1 MSEPLRVGVL
11 GAARISDASLLR
23 PAAELGVRLVAV
35 ATRDRG
41 RSEAYAQ
48 QHGIE
53 RVHDSYADVIADPE
67 VEAVYNPLPNSAHA
81 PWNLAAIAAG
91 KHVLTEKPAASNA
104 AQARQVHD
112 AAQGTGLLTVL
123 EGFHYR
129 YHPQFDRLAG
139 LVAGQEIGDFQR
151 LDVTMLMPAPG
162 DDDLRW
168 SWPLSG
174 GAMMDLGC
182 YCLHV
187 IRSVSRLLGGEPTL
201 IGATATERVGRPQ
214 LDETFEV
221 GLQLA
226 DGTPAY
232 AHVDMDAPH
241 NDMSIKVTG
250 SQGTAVFADF
260 VHPQDDD
267 RLTLT
272 VDGTEHIEALDHR
285 STYTYQLE
293 AFVAAVRE
301 GKPFPTTTADSVATM
316 ELIDACYESA
326 GLLPRGT
333 GLTGGAA

>member
-11 GAARISDASLLR
+11 GAARISDVSLLG

-41 RSEAYAQ
+41 RSEAYARE
-48 QHGIE
+48 HGIE
-53 RVHDSYADVIADPE
+53 RVHDTYADVIEDPE
-67 VEAVYNPLPNSAHA
+67 VEAIYNPLPNSAHA

-104 AQARQVHD
+104 GQARQVH
-112 AAQGTGLLTVL
+112 AAAAGTGLTVL

-129 YHPQFDRLAG
+129 YHPQFDRLAE
-139 LVAGQEIGDFQR
+139 LVAGEELGDLQR

-187 IRSVSRLLGGEPTL
+187 IRSVSGLLGGEPSL
-201 IGATATERVGRPQ
+201 IVANATERAGRPQ

-221 GLQLA
+221 ELRLA

-232 AHVDMDAPH
+232 AHVDMDAPA
-241 NDMSIKVTG
+241 NDMSITVTG
-250 SQGTAVFADF
+250 SRGSAVFADF

-272 VDGTEHIEALDHR
+272 IDGVEHREALDHR

-293 AFVAAVRE
+293 AFVAAIRE
-301 GKPFPTTTADSVATM
+301 GRPFPTTTADSVSTM
-316 ELIDACYESA
+316 ELIDACYEQA

-333 GLTGGAA
+333 GEPA

>member
-11 GAARISDASLLR
+11 GAARISDVSLLG

-35 ATRDRG
+35 ATRDRA
-41 RSEAYAQ
+41 RSEAYAAA
-48 QHGIE
+48 HGIE
-53 RVHDSYADVIADPE
+53 RVHDSYAEVIADPE

-104 AQARQVHD
+104 AEARRVHD
-112 AAQGTGLLTVL
+112 AAQGTGLTVL

-129 YHPQFDRLAG
+129 YHPQFDRLVELTSG
-139 LVAGQEIGDFQR
+139 DGIGELQR
-151 LDVTMLMPAPG
+151 LDVTMRMPAPG

-174 GAMMDLGC
+174 GALMDLGC

-187 IRSVSRLLGGEPTL
+187 IRSLSALRGGEPTL
-201 IGATATERVGRPQ
+201 VGATAKERAGRPQ

-221 GLQLA
+221 ETRLA

-232 AHVDMDAPH
+232 AHVDMDAAAT
-241 NDMSIKVTG
+241 DMSIAVTG
-250 SQGTAVFADF
+250 SRGTAVFADF
-260 VHPQDDD
+260 IHPQDDD
-267 RLTLT
+267 RLTLV
-272 VDGTEHIEALDHR
+272 VDGAERVEALSRR
-285 STYTYQLE
+285 STYSYQLE

-301 GKPFPTTTADSVATM
+301 GRPFPTTTADSVATM
-316 ELIDACYESA
+316 ELIDACYAEA

-333 GLTGGAA
+333 SVG

>member
-1 MSEPLRVGVL
+1 MSEPLRIGVL
-11 GAARISDASLLR
+11 GAARISDVSLLG

-48 QHGIE
+48 EHGIE

-67 VEAVYNPLPNSAHA
+67 VEAIYNPLPNSAHA

-104 AQARQVHD
+104 AEARRVHD
-112 AAQGTGLLTVL
+112 AASGTGLTVL

-129 YHPQFDRLAG
+129 YHPQFDRLAE
-139 LVAGQEIGDFQR
+139 LAAGDTIGELQR

-162 DDDLRW
+162 ADDLRW

-187 IRSVSRLLGGEPTL
+187 IRSVSGLRGGEPTL
-201 IGATATERVGRPQ
+201 LSATATERAGRPQ

-221 GLQLA
+221 ELRLA

-232 AHVDMDAPH
+232 AHVDMDAAD
-241 NDMSIKVTG
+241 NDMSITVTG
-250 SQGTAVFADF
+250 SRGTARFADF
-260 VHPQDDD
+260 IHPQDDD
-267 RLTLT
+267 RLTVS
-272 VDGTEHIEALDHR
+272 VDGAEHDESLDRR

-293 AFVAAVRE
+293 AFVAAIRE
-301 GKPFPTTTADSVATM
+301 GRLFPTTPADTVATM
-316 ELIDACYESA
+316 ELIDACYERA

-333 GLTGGAA
+333 GGEGGPA